1 MTFHICAWEFM
12 NRAKD
17 TYIIISYRT
26 ISLSHVSSLSHCCT
40 HSQTEAFYQSY
51 ESSLTSLVTCVLC
64 GFAHTMQ
71 LCPYPKEF
79 SFVPVPWT
87 FALYSHDPHSWPHL
101 AHLTLLQVTLIEQL
115 GIGDNIGSYG
125 KVVVNVVR
133 AIGNSSK
140 CDQNS
145 LNA

>member
-1 MTFHICAWEFM
+1 M

-79 SFVPVPWT
+79 SFCARPLNLCPLLPRPSFMAAPCT
-87 FALYSHDPHSWPHL
+87 FDPTPSD
-101 AHLTLLQVTLIEQL
+101 A
-115 GIGDNIGSYG
+115 Y
-125 KVVVNVVR
+125 R
-133 AIGNSSK
+133 AVGYR
-140 CDQNS
+140 
-145 LNA
+145 